1 MQPRVARMRVGAVL
15 AKARQSAYANPPFYQ
30 RHGQVFM
37 NLEIARQN
45 MLEQQIRPW
54 EVLDGRVLD
63 LLGRSPR
70 EDYVPEKYR
79 LLAFADLNLP
89 LGRGQV
95 MMSPKLEARLL
106 QELELDPKDAV
117 LEIGTGSGYMTSL
130 LASLGR
136 HVYSVEIFP
145 EFSTRAASML
155 AQHGIE
161 NVTLE
166 VGDGAQGWDRHG
178 PYDAILVTG
187 SMPLLPDTLRDSL
200 APGGRIIAIVGQ
212 SPAMEAK
219 LIRRMHP
226 DGWSEASLFETD
238 LPPLINAKAPSK
250 FVF

>member
-1 MQPRVARMRVGAVL
+1 
-15 AKARQSAYANPPFYQ
+15 
-30 RHGQVFM
+30 
-37 NLEIARQN
+37 

-54 EVLDGRVLD
+54 EVLDERVLN
-63 LLGRSPR
+63 LLARSPR
-70 EDYVPEKYR
+70 ENYVPEKYR

-106 QELELDPKDAV
+106 QELELNPKDAV
-117 LEIGTGSGYMTSL
+117 LEIGTGTGYMTSL

-136 HVYSVEIFP
+136 HVYSVEIIP
-145 EFSTRAASML
+145 EFSRHAESKL
-155 AQHGIE
+155 AEHGIE
-161 NVTLE
+161 NITLE

-178 PYDAILVTG
+178 PYDAIIVTG
-187 SMPLLPDTLRDSL
+187 SMPVLPNTIRESL
-200 APGGRIIAIVGQ
+200 APDGRLVAIVGQ

-219 LIRRMHP
+219 LIRRMRP
-226 DGWSEASLFETD
+226 DGWSETSLFETV

>member
-1 MQPRVARMRVGAVL
+1 
-15 AKARQSAYANPPFYQ
+15 
-30 RHGQVFM
+30 M

-54 EVLDGRVLD
+54 EVLDERVLN
-63 LLGRSPR
+63 LLARSPR
-70 EDYVPEKYR
+70 ENYVPEKYR
-79 LLAFADLNLP
+79 LLAFADLNVP

-117 LEIGTGSGYMTSL
+117 LEIGTGTGYMTSL

-136 HVYSVEIFP
+136 HVYSVEIIP
-145 EFSTRAASML
+145 EFSRHAESKL
-155 AQHGIE
+155 AGHGIE
-161 NVTLE
+161 NITLA

-178 PYDAILVTG
+178 PYDAIIVTG
-187 SMPLLPDTLRDSL
+187 SMPVLPNTIRESL
-200 APGGRIIAIVGQ
+200 APDGRLVVVVGQ

-219 LIRRMHP
+219 LIRRMRP
-226 DGWSEASLFETD
+226 DGWSETSLFETV
-238 LPPLINAKAPSK
+238 LPPLINAKTPSK